1 MLTLKDT
8 DTDDLFR
15 RASDKYPLRTDSADW
30 DKMAA
35 ALDRDP
41 APGEFD
47 GTDGSDRR
55 RNRRL
60 FWLLLFL
67 PLGGAGYYALHRIG
81 NGSSHPMTVVSAS
94 GAGEK
99 GSTGA
104 KEVSPA
110 GGETGSATPSRSA
123 AGGQRSTGTP
133 ANAAGEQAA
142 TATSVNAA
150 GGQAAAATSA
160 NAARGQAGIAIPAH
174 TAGGTAATASSA
186 NAGLRGQETGAG
198 PVTAST
204 GRHRNTVAPGSG
216 NGSGETS
223 GFGKGSGETGGFI
236 AEKPFTLR
244 WAGDMRLARLT
255 DDYLLSVNVTAPTS
269 PKNSDPAKQKP
280 AKAKSARY
288 FYAGIIAAPDI
299 STVKMQSVKG
309 VGNTFGI
316 LLGYAINSRWSIET
330 GAYLESKKY
339 YTDGEYFNTEKVR
352 LPNYSKLLNVDG
364 TCYMWEIPLN
374 VRYNFNPGGKTKWF
388 GMAGFSTYL
397 MSRENYTYTYKKSG
411 LPHDS
416 TWNIKQP
423 SQYPFSIVNLSAGF
437 EQRLGRVGSLRVEP
451 YLRLP
456 LAGIGTGKLP
466 IMSAGINIGITRRLW

>member
-67 PLGGAGYYALHRIG
+67 PLGGAGYYALHRTG

-110 GGETGSATPSRSA
+110 GGETGSATPARSA

-133 ANAAGEQAA
+133 ANAARGQADIA
-142 TATSVNAA
+142 VPANAA
-150 GGQAAAATSA
+150 GGTAT
-160 NAARGQAGIAIPAH
+160 
-174 TAGGTAATASSA
+174 TASSA

-204 GRHRNTVAPGSG
+204 GRHRNTVSPGYG
-216 NGSGETS
+216 KGSGETS
-223 GFGKGSGETGGFI
+223 GFI
-236 AEKPFTLR
+236 AEKPLTLR

-339 YTDGEYFNTEKVR
+339 YTDGEYFDKKV
-352 LPNYSKLLNVDG
+352 LGLYSNQQLLNVDG
-364 TCYMWEIPLN
+364 SCYMWEIPLN
-374 VRYNFNPGGKTKWF
+374 VRYTFNPEAKTKWF
-388 GMAGFSTYL
+388 ATAGLSTYL
-397 MSRENYTYTYKKSG
+397 MSKENYTYAYERINTGWTGHGALNNTK
-411 LPHDS
+411 
-416 TWNIKQP
+416 P

>member
-110 GGETGSATPSRSA
+110 GGETGSATPARS
-123 AGGQRSTGTP
+123 
-133 ANAAGEQAA
+133 
-142 TATSVNAA
+142 AA

>member
-110 GGETGSATPSRSA
+110 GGETGSATPSRS
-123 AGGQRSTGTP
+123 
-133 ANAAGEQAA
+133 
-142 TATSVNAA
+142 AA